1 MVKKIVIGVVVLA
14 LLVVG
19 VLFGGPIYARVM
31 LIVRPPARLVASP
44 SREFTVNLIDPG
56 MRRVLRVSMTFKYY
70 ESNKLTSEIN
80 EKDAQVRHTI
90 ITVLRSRTALELMET
105 GGSAK
110 LQTDLIAALNEILEH
125 GDIEM
130 IYFTDFVI
138 Q

>member
-1 MVKKIVIGVVVLA
+1 MVKKIIIGVVVLA

-31 LIVRPPARLVASP
+31 QIVRPPARLVASP

-70 ESNKLTSEIN
+70 ASNKLTDELA
-80 EKDAQVRHTI
+80 EKDAQVRHTVI
-90 ITVLRSRTALELMET
+90 AVLRSRTALDLMAAD
-105 GGSAK
+105 GSIK
-110 LQTDLIAALNEILEH
+110 LQTDLIASLNEILEH
-125 GDIEM
+125 GDIEKV
-130 IYFTDFVI
+130 YFTDFVI